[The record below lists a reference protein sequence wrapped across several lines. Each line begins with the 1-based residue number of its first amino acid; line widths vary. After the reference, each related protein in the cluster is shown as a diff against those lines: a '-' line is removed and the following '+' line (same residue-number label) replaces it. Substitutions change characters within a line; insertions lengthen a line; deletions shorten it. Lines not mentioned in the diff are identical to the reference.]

1 MRYNTNQ
8 PQGGPSVLATLR
20 HLIPDRPLQLHEAL
34 RIAELQANRLLELSD
49 NPDQPAGAELV
60 TGLPRIRVEYRR
72 LPTSGLSYWNGRE
85 WIIGINHDEPETRQR
100 FTLLHEFK
108 HIIDHGHTH
117 QLYGNNPRRAEQA
130 ADYFAGC
137 TLMPKRLIKRAWG
150 NGIQRPEDLAQT
162 FDVSE
167 PAIRIRLAQ
176 LRLTGSE
183 RRCTPPMTHIRS
195 TLQPRGRYYRPLS
208 AVRDTQ
214 EVAA

>member
-1 MRYNTNQ
+1 MRRTNTN
-8 PQGGPSVLATLR
+8 PPEGGASMLATLR
-20 HLIPDRPLQLHEAL
+20 YLIPDRSLQLHEAL
-34 RIAELQANRLLELSD
+34 QIAELQANRLLELSGSV
-49 NPDQPAGAELV
+49 DQPAGAELV
-60 TGLPRIRVEYRR
+60 TGLPRIHVEYRR

-85 WIIGINHDEPETRQR
+85 WVIGINRDEPETRQR

-108 HIIDHGHTH
+108 HIIDHGRTH
-117 QLYGNNPRRAEQA
+117 HLYGTNLRLAERA

-137 TLMPKRLIKRAWG
+137 TLMPKRLVKSAWG

-176 LRLTGSE
+176 LRLAEPE
-183 RRCTPPMTHIRS
+183 RRCTPPADIRS
-195 TLQPRGRYYRPLS
+195 TFPPRGRYYRPLS
-208 AVRDTQ
+208 AVRNIQ